1 MEAQNATMTE
11 VESITELLEGDTVTV
26 RGNGLDLTT
35 EVGTIGL
42 DEWKGM
48 MAATLEPADGMTY
61 TLTDTDHPL
70 QSDGI
75 TANVGSVTVFRHD
88 D

>member
-1 MEAQNATMTE
+1 MEQNTATMTE

-35 EVGTIGL
+35 EVGKIGL
-42 DEWKGM
+42 DEWKGKM
-48 MAATLEPADGMTY
+48 TATLEPSGGMTY

-75 TANVGSVTVFRHD
+75 TSNVGSVTVFRHNA
-88 D
+88 